1 MPKTVIGEDEEPA
14 KGPAE
19 PAARPATASS
29 KRARADEAEAAE
41 FDESGAAVHEDAPA
55 ADGATPGAAA
65 TPDTEDGDG
74 GAAPMDAVKVNA
86 ATPENPA
93 PAPPPWSGLMVAII
107 DDAMH
112 LPRLDRLTERD
123 AAAVSNLVT
132 TNVEVLAELNTLGCA
147 GEATVDARLQVLA
160 ESDGPLV
167 SLAAL
172 GGASPDAVRMVEEH
186 RTFRRLRDILEGE
199 VQNVTVCDPF
209 VPLPDL
215 SAHNLVLLDYYLQGP
230 AGGRT
235 LSVEAA
241 TVIRQQPDRAPDQ
254 QIVLMSSLETV
265 RDARGEFRSDTDLAG
280 SAFAFVGKPDLNEPW
295 KVKAHLGML
304 ERARPYAPAFID
316 YRTGLDAAL
325 VSAREDLLRL
335 VDDLDIGDYA
345 FLQSRAL
352 MKDGHPLGDYVFW
365 LLSSQ
370 LLSLAFERDEMRQ
383 RQRALDTLEFVGEPF
398 AATEPSTVVANLL
411 HSALV
416 SRNMGPLGPHPR
428 AKANTPYAGFPL
440 VQLGDVFLDADR
452 TKAVVVM
459 SADCDLAFSPMAERE
474 PDAETPVML
483 VPGKPVKM
491 KDAKEELDPAT
502 EGLLHREEVYR
513 IVWDFAK
520 YRAVPLGGLETWLK
534 AQKFDVTNRD
544 RLRPLFGLKLQQEF
558 GAHLMRVG
566 PPILPPT
573 TTGAVGRIYLSSA
586 ERQLLGDFTPSELM
600 VTRVKGVLWLRVT
613 TRIASALRDH
623 CETLRSGML
632 DDQAAATTERKKAD
646 WQKKIDALA
655 KELDDDAFWIKLLDG
670 FELNAPGSMKVVG
683 PMGFV
688 VGAEWTDNKMRVV
701 LEITEGAPP
710 RRRRGTPPPESQLD
724 APADMG
730 AGSVSAAA

>member
-1 MPKTVIGEDEEPA
+1 MPKTVIGEDDEPA
-14 KGPAE
+14 KRPAQ
-19 PAARPATASS
+19 PAALPVTASS
-29 KRARADEAEAAE
+29 KRAKADGSEATGSDGSEAKVADEGTAA
-41 FDESGAAVHEDAPA
+41 
-55 ADGATPGAAA
+55 
-65 TPDTEDGDG
+65 G
-74 GAAPMDAVKVNA
+74 GAAPEGAAVPDAEVNDDGAAPVNA
-86 ATPENPA
+86 AEADDAAPEEVA
-93 PAPPPWSGLMVAII
+93 PAPPPWSGLTVAII
-107 DDAMH
+107 DDAIH
-112 LPRLDRLTERD
+112 VPRLDRLSERD
-123 AAAVSNLVT
+123 AAAVSALLT
-132 TNVEVLAELNTLGCA
+132 TNVEVMAELAALGCA
-147 GEATVDARLQVLA
+147 GDAAVDTRLQALA

-172 GGASPDAVRMVEEH
+172 GASSPDAVRMVEEH
-186 RTFRRLRDILEGE
+186 RAFRRLRDILEGE

-215 SAHNLVLLDYYLQGP
+215 SAHNLILLDYYLEGP

-235 LSVEAA
+235 LSVEVA
-241 TVIRQQPDRAPDQ
+241 TVIRQQLGRAPDQ

-325 VSAREDLLRL
+325 VSARDDLLRL

-370 LLSLAFERDEMRQ
+370 LMALAFERDEMRK
-383 RQRALDTLEFVGEPF
+383 RQRVLDSLEFVGAPF
-398 AATEPSTVVANLL
+398 AATEPSTVVANML

-428 AKANTPYAGFPL
+428 AKADTPYAGFPL

-491 KDAKEELDPAT
+491 KDAKDELDPNT

-520 YRAVPLGGLETWLK
+520 YRAVPLGGLEAWLK

-586 ERQLLGDFTPSELM
+586 ERELLGDFTPSELM

-613 TRIASALRDH
+613 TRIASALRDQ

-632 DDQAAATTERKKAD
+632 DEQAAATTARKKAD
-646 WQKKIDALA
+646 WQKKLDALA
-655 KELDDDAFWIKLLDG
+655 KDLDDDAFWIKLLEG

-683 PMGFV
+683 PLGFV

-701 LEITEGAPP
+701 LEITEEAPP
-710 RRRRGTPPPESQLD
+710 RRRRGTPPPGSPLD

>member
-1 MPKTVIGEDEEPA
+1 MPKTVIEEDEEPA
-14 KGPAE
+14 KRADG
-19 PAARPATASS
+19 RPAASS
-29 KRARADEAEAAE
+29 KRAKADEAEAVEVELKTAKVE
-41 FDESGAAVHEDAPA
+41 VTEPDEDTIPKEKATHPGEAANGHASAVAVTTPNVAAPEVTAAV
-55 ADGATPGAAA
+55 
-65 TPDTEDGDG
+65 
-74 GAAPMDAVKVNA
+74 
-86 ATPENPA
+86 
-93 PAPPPWSGLMVAII
+93 PPPWSRLTVAII

-112 LPRLDRLTERD
+112 LPRLDRLNEAQ
-123 AAAVSNLVT
+123 AAAVRSLLT
-132 TNVEVLAELNTLGCA
+132 TNAEVLAELEALGCA
-147 GEATVDARLQVLA
+147 SDATVDLRLYALTG
-160 ESDGPLV
+160 SSGPLV

-172 GGASPDAVRMVEEH
+172 GRASADAARMVEEH
-186 RTFRRLRDILEGE
+186 RVFRRLHDILAKE
-199 VQNVTVCDPF
+199 VQNVTLCDPF
-209 VPLPDL
+209 VALPDL
-215 SAHNLVLLDYYLQGP
+215 TTHNLILLDYYLEGP

-235 LSVEAA
+235 LSVAVA
-241 TVIRQQPDRAPDQ
+241 TAIRGQEGRAPDQ

-265 RDARGEFRSDTDLAG
+265 RDARGEFRSDSDLAG

-304 ERARPYAPAFID
+304 ERARPYAPAFTD
-316 YRTGLDAAL
+316 YRTGLDEAL
-325 VSAREDLLRL
+325 TSARDDLLSL

-370 LLSLAFERDEMRQ
+370 LMALAFERDEMRR
-383 RQRALDTLEFVGEPF
+383 RQRVLDTLEFVGAPF

-428 AKANTPYAGFPL
+428 AKEGSPYVTFPL
-440 VQLGDVFLDADR
+440 VQLGDVFLDTDR

-459 SADCDLAFSPMAERE
+459 SADCDLAFAPAPERE

-483 VPGKPVKM
+483 VPGRPIKM
-491 KDAKEELDPAT
+491 KDAKEEKDPIT

-513 IVWDFAK
+513 IVWDFTK
-520 YRAVPLGGLETWLK
+520 YRAIPLGVLEAWLK
-534 AQKFDVTNRD
+534 ANKFDVSNRD

-573 TTGAVGRIYLSSA
+573 TTGAVGRIFISNA
-586 ERQLLGDFTPSELM
+586 GKELLGELTPSELM

-623 CETLRSGML
+623 CETLRSSML
-632 DDQAAATTERKKAD
+632 EQQDTANTSRKKED
-646 WQKKIDALA
+646 WQKKIDALS
-655 KELDDDAFWIKLLDG
+655 KDLDNDAFWINLLDG
-670 FELNAPGSMKVVG
+670 FELNGPGSIKVMG
-683 PMGFV
+683 PLGFV
-688 VGAEWTDNKMRVV
+688 VGPEWTDNKARVV
-701 LEITEGAPP
+701 LEITEATL
-710 RRRRGTPPPESQLD
+710 RRRGKGSSSRGDPL
-724 APADMG
+724 
-730 AGSVSAAA
+730 AGSGAVEAGGV